1 MKEPCNEF
9 HEGLNLLGAQISWG
23 PNFLGPKKFRGPN
36 EIGDHF
42 SNSLK
47 SAYSYLRH
55 SSVHLFMR
63 GGGTPGLDP
72 RGDPWRGPRWLYIRS
87 WLGDAAFSKMGN
99 THRQLYKLHQF

>member
-1 MKEPCNEF
+1 MRV
-9 HEGLNLLGAQISWG
+9 
-23 PNFLGPKKFRGPN
+23 GPKKFRGPN
-36 EIGDHF
+36 ENGDHF
-42 SNSLK
+42 SYSLK

-63 GGGTPGLDP
+63 GGGP
-72 RGDPWRGPRWLYIRS
+72 RVGPQGDPWRGPRWLYIRS